1 MKKKKFVVSKE
12 DRMSKH
18 ASTMN
23 NEKDDS
29 NDFMKT
35 EKAYRQAVHC
45 KCDDCKIEDYIF
57 FVF

>member
-1 MKKKKFVVSKE
+1 
-12 DRMSKH
+12 MSKH

-23 NEKDDS
+23 DDS

-45 KCDDCKIEDYIF
+45 KCDDSEIEDYIF

>member
-1 MKKKKFVVSKE
+1 MKKKNVVSKEE

-18 ASTMN
+18 ASLTN
-23 NEKDDS
+23 DDS
-29 NDFMKT
+29 NDFMTT

-45 KCDDCKIEDYIF
+45 KCDDSKIGDHIL